1 MVECQWKCGA
11 SYHHCK
17 TFEHKMICPLFEEE
31 GEFDWMHRDGIKLKK
46 KIKKAPPPL
55 KCFPDL
61 LTGPSVAPVTSSL
74 VSRGRVPPPPPPPP
88 CLTKVMRF
96 DIKLETVTR
105 LQQKPRAMYTFL
117 CAQELRRDQ
126 WESHSR

>member
-1 MVECQWKCGA
+1 
-11 SYHHCK
+11 
-17 TFEHKMICPLFEEE
+17 
-31 GEFDWMHRDGIKLKK
+31 MHRDGIKLKK
-46 KIKKAPPPL
+46 KIKTAPAPI

-61 LTGPSVAPVTSSL
+61 CQGPSVQTPSS
-74 VSRGRVPPPPPPPP
+74 VVRGRIPPAPPPPPN
-88 CLTKVMRF
+88 LTKVMRF

-117 CAQELRRDQ
+117 CAQEMRRDQ